1 MPINPVA
8 ASAAA
13 SNAQASATVALAQ
26 AKAANQQS
34 LVGGA
39 SDANNDTSNPILQVP
54 STKPAV
60 NTNGQTI
67 GTTVNVTA

>member
-1 MPINPVA
+1 MAINSVA

-13 SNAQASATVALAQ
+13 SNARSNSAVAVAQ
-26 AKAANQQS
+26 AKAANQS
-34 LVGGA
+34 VLVSGA
-39 SDANNDTSNPILQVP
+39 APDEQNDDPALQA
-54 STKPAV
+54 PAARPTV

>member
-1 MPINPVA
+1 MAISPVA

-13 SNAQASATVALAQ
+13 SKAQSSAAVAVVQ

-34 LVGGA
+34 LLSA
-39 SDANNDTSNPILQVP
+39 QPDEQKDNPALQAP
-54 STKPAV
+54 AAKPTV

>member
-1 MPINPVA
+1 MAINPVA

-13 SNAQASATVALAQ
+13 SNAQADAAVAVAQ
-26 AKAANQQS
+26 AKAANQQT
-34 LVGGA
+34 LVNGQ
-39 SDANNDTSNPILQVP
+39 SENQDDNPALQVP
-54 STKPAV
+54 TVKPSV